1 MKKITKMVISSVLA
15 TVLMTACSQSS
26 QNGQSDV
33 KHIGILQYVEH
44 PSLTATRKGFIKE
57 LAKEGYKDGKNIK
70 IEYKNA
76 QGDQSNIQSISEK
89 LIKDN
94 KLVLGIA
101 TPAAQSL
108 TTVSTETPILFTAVT
123 DPVSAELVKSM
134 KKPEGLATGTS
145 DMSPIKK
152 QVSLL
157 RKVMPKAKRVG
168 IMYTTSERNSEVQV
182 KQAKKIFQEAGIKT
196 SVKGI
201 SSTNDVQDTAK
212 SLMSKTDVLF
222 VPTDNIIA
230 SSVTLLGNLSKEL
243 KVPVVGGSADM
254 VPSGLLFSY
263 GADYEALGRQTARQA
278 VKILKGKD
286 VAKVPSEYPQ
296 NLKVVVNED
305 MAKELG
311 IDVSS
316 IKKNK

>member
-201 SSTNDVQDTAK
+201 
-212 SLMSKTDVLF
+212 
-222 VPTDNIIA
+222 IA

-316 IKKNK
+316 IKNNK

>member
-134 KKPEGLATGTS
+134 KKPEGLAT
-145 DMSPIKK
+145 
-152 QVSLL
+152 
-157 RKVMPKAKRVG
+157 
-168 IMYTTSERNSEVQV
+168 
-182 KQAKKIFQEAGIKT
+182 
-196 SVKGI
+196 
-201 SSTNDVQDTAK
+201 K
-212 SLMSKTDVLF
+212 SLMSKTEVIF

-316 IKKNK
+316 IKNNK